1 MEIKQFYD
9 QALAHA
15 SYIIVS
21 NQEAALVDPGR
32 DPQPYL
38 DFAQELN
45 ATIVAVFE
53 THPHADFV
61 SSHLEFFQKK
71 GAIIYINSRMGA
83 DYPHQT
89 LDDGEQ
95 VKIGQ
100 LSIQALFTPG
110 HSPDHNT
117 YLLFDE
123 EGKPHSVYT
132 GDSLFVGDVGRPDLR
147 EAAGHLRSKRK
158 ELAQQ
163 MFDTINGVFRPMEDD
178 VVVYPAHGA
187 GSLCGK
193 NMGPETFSTI
203 GQERKQNWAFK
214 IDDKDRFVEALLAD
228 QPFVPQYFPYAV
240 EVNRE
245 GATSFEE
252 SLAKIPQLAPNRDLD
267 TNASV
272 VDVRDQSRFKQGHM
286 SGAINIQ
293 EEGKFETWL
302 GTLITPKTPF
312 YLVVDDQEQ
321 LERTLRRAAKIGY
334 EAYVKGVIIAQ
345 ESLPQTSPS
354 LDLAHFKAH
363 PEAYSIVD
371 IRNAPEVAENTIFS
385 QAVAIPLP
393 DLSARVDEIDTN
405 QPIVMHCAGGY
416 RSAAGASI
424 LEAKLPDAKIYDLS
438 EAVKDF

>member
-1 MEIKQFYD
+1 MEVKQFYD

-21 NQEAALVDPGR
+21 DQAAALVDPGR

-38 DFAQELN
+38 DFAQEHK

-61 SSHLEFFQKK
+61 SSHLEFYQKQ
-71 GAIIYINSRMGA
+71 GATIYINSKMGA

-95 VKIGQ
+95 VQIGRV
-100 LSIQALFTPG
+100 SIQALFTPG

-117 YLLFDE
+117 YLLLDE
-123 EGKPHSVYT
+123 TGKPHSVYT

-147 EAAGHLRSKRK
+147 EAAGHLRSKRE

-163 MFDTINGVFRPMEDD
+163 MYDTVNTVFRPMEDN
-178 VVVYPAHGA
+178 VIVYPAHGA

-193 NMGPETFSTI
+193 NMGPEMFSTI
-203 GQERKQNWAFK
+203 GQEKQQNWAFK
-214 IDDKDRFVEALLAD
+214 IDDKNRFVEALLAD

-245 GATSFEE
+245 GATSFKE
-252 SLAKIPQLAPNRDLD
+252 SLAKIPLLTPDSSLAADAP
-267 TNASV
+267 V
-272 VDVRDQSRFKQGHM
+272 VDVRSQEKFKRGHLPE
-286 SGAINIQ
+286 AINIQ

-302 GTLITPKTPF
+302 GTLISPETPF
-312 YLVVDDQEQ
+312 YLVVDNEEQ

-334 EAYVKGVIIAQ
+334 EAYVKGVIIA
-345 ESLPQTSPS
+345 EELLPQTSPA
-354 LDLAHFKAH
+354 LDVAHFKAH
-363 PEAYSIVD
+363 PEEYTIVD
-371 IRNAPEVAENTIFS
+371 IRNTSEVAGNTIFP
-385 QAVAIPLP
+385 QATSIPLP
-393 DLSARVDEIDTN
+393 ELSNRVNEIDTS
-405 QPIVMHCAGGY
+405 QPIVVHCAGGY

-424 LEAKLPDAKIYDLS
+424 LEAKFPDAKIYDLS
-438 EAVKDF
+438 EAVKEF

>member
-1 MEIKQFYD
+1 MEVKQIYD

-15 SYIIVS
+15 SYIIIS
-21 NQEAALVDPGR
+21 DQKAALVDPGR

-38 DFAQELN
+38 DFAQEHN

-61 SSHLEFFQKK
+61 SSHLEFYQKQ
-71 GAIIYINSRMGA
+71 GATVYINSLMGA

-95 VKIGQ
+95 VKIGRIR
-100 LSIQALFTPG
+100 LQALFTPG

-123 EGKPHSVYT
+123 EGNPHSAYT

-163 MFDTINGVFRPMEDD
+163 MFDTVNNVFRPMGDD

-203 GQERKQNWAFK
+203 GQEREQNWAFN

-228 QPFVPQYFPYAV
+228 QPFVPQYFSYAV
-240 EVNRE
+240 EVNRK
-245 GATSFEE
+245 GAPFFEQ
-252 SLAKIPQLAPNRDLD
+252 SLAQIPHLSADSELEGSAPI
-267 TNASV
+267 
-272 VDVRDQSRFKQGHM
+272 VDVRDQKKFKLGHIA
-286 SGAINIQ
+286 GAINIQ
-293 EEGKFETWL
+293 EDGKFETWL
-302 GTLITPKTPF
+302 GTLVAPETPY
-312 YLVVDDQEQ
+312 YLVADDEQQ
-321 LERTLRRAAKIGY
+321 LESILQRAAKIGY
-334 EAYVKGVIIAQ
+334 EAYVKGLLLAAKP
-345 ESLPQTSPS
+345 LPQSSPA
-354 LDLAHFKAH
+354 LDLASFKAN
-363 PEAYSIVD
+363 PEEYTIID
-371 IRNAPEVAENTIFS
+371 IRNTSESEGNEIFPN
-385 QAVAIPLP
+385 AVAIPLP
-393 DLSARVDEIDTN
+393 ELSDRVDEINTS
-405 QPIVMHCAGGY
+405 QPIVVHCAGGY
-416 RSAAGASI
+416 RSAAGSSL
-424 LEAKLPDAKIYDLS
+424 LEAKLPNAEVYDLGES
-438 EAVKDF
+438 VKEF